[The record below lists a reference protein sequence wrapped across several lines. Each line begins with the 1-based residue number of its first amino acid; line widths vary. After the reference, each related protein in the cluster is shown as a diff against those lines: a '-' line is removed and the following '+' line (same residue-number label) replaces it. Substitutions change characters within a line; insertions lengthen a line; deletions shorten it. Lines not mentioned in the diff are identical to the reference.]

1 MVRSKA
7 IVQFPLRS
15 EVQKNGGGGR
25 GNFLCLN
32 GDDENL
38 KETFASAKIFTS
50 FFFFDLV
57 MHFSVS

>member
-1 MVRSKA
+1 M
-7 IVQFPLRS
+7 
-15 EVQKNGGGGR
+15 EGGGGR